1 MQQRFLKN
9 NLYYLS
15 YVNIYYKLILLDKKE
30 KKKSKR
36 QVVEEEVS
44 SVENVEAKTVPVD
57 NVARQIQ
64 EGVTVGQLASQ
75 LGELKSTELIM
86 SLMKIGVMANVNQ
99 SLDYETLAGIADQ
112 FDFEP
117 IRQLTLEDKILA
129 EIEEE
134 DDPDDLMP
142 RAPVVTIMG
151 HVDHGKTSLL
161 DAIRDTNVIDTEAG
175 NITQHIGAYYVESDN
190 GNLVFLDTPGHAAFT
205 AMRAR
210 GAQVTDM
217 VVLVV
222 AADDGVM
229 PQTIEAIDHAKA
241 SGVPI
246 IVAVN
251 KIDVTN
257 ANPDR
262 VKQQLMGHELS
273 PEEWGGSTVFVEIS
287 ALEGTGVEDL
297 LEMLLLEAE
306 LLELRSNPNRHARG
320 TIIEAKLDRGRG
332 VAATVLVQDGTLKIG
347 DSFIAGIY
355 SGRVRAMI
363 NDQNKHLKAVGP
375 STPVEVLGFSGVP
388 EAGDRFNVVSSE
400 ADARKISAKRQG
412 EHRQSQ
418 LSPNSQVSLD
428 SLFDKIRTAEIKE
441 LNVIIK
447 GDAQGSVQAISDEL
461 LKLGAGEVEVN
472 IIRAAVGGITEAD
485 ILLAV
490 ASNAIVVGFNVRPT
504 TEAMKLSTQENT
516 DVRTYSIIYE
526 LISEIRA
533 AMEGLLDPEVKE
545 VVVGRAVVRETFKVP
560 RAGTIAGSYVSFGSV
575 NYNYPVRVLRDSV
588 LIYEGKIE
596 SLRRFKDDVSQVA
609 INYECGIGI
618 SDFDDV
624 RVDDTLEC
632 YTLES
637 VNRTL
642 SS

>member
-1 MQQRFLKN
+1 
-9 NLYYLS
+9 
-15 YVNIYYKLILLDKKE
+15 
-30 KKKSKR
+30 
-36 QVVEEEVS
+36 
-44 SVENVEAKTVPVD
+44 
-57 NVARQIQ
+57 
-64 EGVTVGQLASQ
+64 
-75 LGELKSTELIM
+75 
-86 SLMKIGVMANVNQ
+86 
-99 SLDYETLAGIADQ
+99 
-112 FDFEP
+112 
-117 IRQLTLEDKILA
+117 
-129 EIEEE
+129 
-134 DDPDDLMP
+134 
-142 RAPVVTIMG
+142 
-151 HVDHGKTSLL
+151 
-161 DAIRDTNVIDTEAG
+161 
-175 NITQHIGAYYVESDN
+175 
-190 GNLVFLDTPGHAAFT
+190 
-205 AMRAR
+205 
-210 GAQVTDM
+210 
-217 VVLVV
+217 
-222 AADDGVM
+222 M

-241 SGVPI
+241 AGVTI
-246 IVAVN
+246 IVDVN

-273 PEEWGGSTVFVEIS
+273 PEEWGGSTVCVEIS

-306 LLELRSNPNRHARG
+306 LLELHSNPNRHARG

-363 NDQNKHLKAVGP
+363 NDQNKHLKEVGP

-400 ADARKISAKRQG
+400 ADARKIGEKRQG

-418 LSPNSQVSLD
+418 LSPNSRVSLD

-504 TEAMKLSTQENT
+504 TEAMKLSTQENI

-533 AMEGLLDPEVKE
+533 AMEGLLEPEVKE

-560 RAGTIAGSYVSFGSV
+560 RAGTIAGSYVSWGSV

-588 LIYEGKIE
+588 LIYDGKIE

-609 INYECGIGI
+609 TNYECGIGI
-618 SDFDDV
+618 SDFDDI

>member
-1 MQQRFLKN
+1 
-9 NLYYLS
+9 
-15 YVNIYYKLILLDKKE
+15 
-30 KKKSKR
+30 
-36 QVVEEEVS
+36 
-44 SVENVEAKTVPVD
+44 
-57 NVARQIQ
+57 
-64 EGVTVGQLASQ
+64 
-75 LGELKSTELIM
+75 
-86 SLMKIGVMANVNQ
+86 
-99 SLDYETLAGIADQ
+99 
-112 FDFEP
+112 
-117 IRQLTLEDKILA
+117 
-129 EIEEE
+129 
-134 DDPDDLMP
+134 
-142 RAPVVTIMG
+142 MG

-161 DAIRDTNVIDTEAG
+161 DAIRNTNVIDTEAG
-175 NITQHIGAYYVESDN
+175 NITQHIGAYYVESAN

-205 AMRAR
+205 SMRAR
-210 GAQVTDM
+210 GAQVTDI

-241 SGVPI
+241 AGVPI

-273 PEEWGGSTVFVEIS
+273 PEEWGGSTVCVEIS

-306 LLELRSNPNRHARG
+306 LLELQGNPNRNAKG
-320 TIIEAKLDRGRG
+320 AILEAKLDRGRG

-347 DSFIAGIY
+347 DSFISGIY

-375 STPVEVLGFSGVP
+375 STPVEVLGFNGVP

-400 ADARKISAKRQG
+400 ADAKKLSDKRQS
-412 EHRQSQ
+412 ELRQSQ
-418 LSPNSQVSLD
+418 LSSNSTVTLD

-441 LNVIIK
+441 LNVIVK
-447 GDAQGSVQAISDEL
+447 GDAQGSIQAISDEL
-461 LKLGAGEVEVN
+461 LKLGVGEVETK

-485 ILLAV
+485 VLLAV
-490 ASNAIVVGFNVRPT
+490 ASNAVVVGFNVRPT
-504 TEAMKLSTQENT
+504 TEAMQLSTQENV

-533 AMEGLLDPEVKE
+533 AMEGLLEPEVKE

-560 RAGTIAGSYVSFGSV
+560 RAGTIAGSYVNWGSV
-575 NYNYPVRVLRDSV
+575 SYNHPVRVLRDSV

-609 INYECGIGI
+609 TNYECGIGI

-637 VNRTL
+637 VKRTL
-642 SS
+642 SP

>member
-1 MQQRFLKN
+1 
-9 NLYYLS
+9 
-15 YVNIYYKLILLDKKE
+15 
-30 KKKSKR
+30 
-36 QVVEEEVS
+36 
-44 SVENVEAKTVPVD
+44 
-57 NVARQIQ
+57 
-64 EGVTVGQLASQ
+64 
-75 LGELKSTELIM
+75 
-86 SLMKIGVMANVNQ
+86 
-99 SLDYETLAGIADQ
+99 
-112 FDFEP
+112 
-117 IRQLTLEDKILA
+117 
-129 EIEEE
+129 
-134 DDPDDLMP
+134 
-142 RAPVVTIMG
+142 
-151 HVDHGKTSLL
+151 
-161 DAIRDTNVIDTEAG
+161 
-175 NITQHIGAYYVESDN
+175 
-190 GNLVFLDTPGHAAFT
+190 
-205 AMRAR
+205 
-210 GAQVTDM
+210 
-217 VVLVV
+217 
-222 AADDGVM
+222 
-229 PQTIEAIDHAKA
+229 
-241 SGVPI
+241 
-246 IVAVN
+246 
-251 KIDVTN
+251 
-257 ANPDR
+257 
-262 VKQQLMGHELS
+262 MGHELS
-273 PEEWGGSTVFVEIS
+273 PEEWGGSTVCVEIS

-306 LLELRSNPNRHARG
+306 LLELHSNPNRHARG

-363 NDQNKHLKAVGP
+363 NDQNKHLKEVGP

-400 ADARKISAKRQG
+400 ADARKISGKRQG

-418 LSPNSQVSLD
+418 LSPNSRVSLD

-461 LKLGAGEVEVN
+461 LKLGASEVEVN

-485 ILLAV
+485 ILLAI

-504 TEAMKLSTQENT
+504 TEAMKLSTQENI

-533 AMEGLLDPEVKE
+533 AMEGLLEPEVKE

-560 RAGTIAGSYVSFGSV
+560 RAGTIAGSYVSWGSV
-575 NYNYPVRVLRDSV
+575 SYNYPVRVLRDSV
-588 LIYEGKIE
+588 LIYDSKIE

-609 INYECGIGI
+609 TNYECGIGI
-618 SDFDDV
+618 SDFDDI